1 MRFFDSIAAFR
12 NPLAGSHRRVALLLF
27 AIALALLAAGCRDV
41 DFVVGILE
49 PDEGDAVEEARTG
62 FLEALSDAGFKAG
75 ENARF
80 LRRNAEFRDEPL
92 QKLARDLIEN
102 EEVDY
107 LFAIGTPALQ
117 AAIGAAKGKQVFFA
131 ASADPTVGGA
141 SEPPWLHRTILGGAV
156 AYPLTAE
163 TVSVLRRLAPDTER
177 FALLYDARDPDSV
190 AGRDLARD
198 EARRSGFEVVAIALT
213 GAGQVQQAVR
223 DAIDAGAQGIVLSP
237 ANLLDDEFDVVRR
250 AAADAGV
257 PVFAWSESLTKRG
270 ALASWG
276 IDYQRN
282 GRRAGELAA
291 AVFRGEGVPQR
302 VTPPET
308 AVHLWLNQRTADRLG
323 IALPNDLVAQAR
335 EVFR

>member
-1 MRFFDSIAAFR
+1 MRGSLLSAMRFFDSIAAFR

-117 AAIGAAKGKQVFFA
+117 AAIGGAIIEPVDAGNELTIGDLLATINAAGDGKFDASIA
-131 ASADPTVGGA
+131 ADGERIIFHDNTLGTATFEVRQLNDSTVADALGLGDAVGNEITGGRLI
-141 SEPPWLHRTILGGAV
+141 SGLKTSLLSSLSGGSGLGTLGNLILTDRSNATSIV
-156 AYPLTAE
+156 DLSTAE
-163 TVSVLRRLAPDTER
+163 TLDDVIELINTAQSGI
-177 FALLYDARDPDSV
+177 V
-190 AGRDLARD
+190 ASINGN
-198 EARRSGFEVVAIALT
+198 RSGLLLSDVT
-213 GAGQVQQAVR
+213 GAAASNLIVANGGG
-223 DAIDAGAQGIVLSP
+223 GAP
-237 ANLLDDEFDVVRR
+237 
-250 AAADAGV
+250 AAD
-257 PVFAWSESLTKRG
+257 L
-270 ALASWG
+270 LG
-276 IDYQRN
+276 I
-282 GRRAGELAA
+282 
-291 AVFRGEGVPQR
+291 
-302 VTPPET
+302 
-308 AVHLWLNQRTADRLG
+308 TADTNATSVVG
-323 IALPNDLVAQAR
+323 SDLHLQTVSQ
-335 EVFR
+335 